1 MNAASSARLLVWI
14 DQDLCTGD
22 GICTD
27 HAPEVFR
34 ILEDGIAY
42 VVEDNV
48 VLNDPGG
55 SGSLAVVP
63 QRSEK
68 AVIDSAGECPGECI
82 FIEFEELPELDRA
95 GAPAVGRSAS
105 GA

>member
-1 MNAASSARLLVWI
+1 MADERELRVKVWI

-42 VVEDNV
+42 VVEDGR

-55 SGSLAVVP
+55 AGSLALVP
-63 QRSEK
+63 HASEE
-68 AVIDSAGECPGECI
+68 AVIASAGECPGECI
-82 FIEFEELPELDRA
+82 FVEIDEISPDDLSQPPL
-95 GAPAVGRSAS
+95 GAAR
-105 GA
+105 

>member
-1 MNAASSARLLVWI
+1 MAEERELRVKVWI

-42 VVEDNV
+42 VVENGV

-55 SGSLAVVP
+55 AGSLAVVP
-63 QRSEK
+63 RESEA

-82 FIEFEELPELDRA
+82 FVEIDEVIGDDAEQPSV
-95 GAPAVGRSAS
+95 GAAR
-105 GA
+105 